1 MLFIL
6 PEEPLQIR
14 VSKVHELDR
23 TVSMLSVTFNSSS
36 KPLVF
41 GFPLSAKIWGANGE
55 IFLVCSHTPHCST
68 RLHTTTCV
76 VTCVS
81 RIVGWPPKFRWACQS
96 LCNLAIIF
104 KGSLHRVSISFSS
117 QPIALSKFIIPQKR
131 QTNTRWYKYDQVSGF
146 FQVLWL

>member
-41 GFPLSAKIWGANGE
+41 GFPLSAKI
-55 IFLVCSHTPHCST
+55 
-68 RLHTTTCV
+68 
-76 VTCVS
+76 
-81 RIVGWPPKFRWACQS
+81 
-96 LCNLAIIF
+96 
-104 KGSLHRVSISFSS
+104 
-117 QPIALSKFIIPQKR
+117 
-131 QTNTRWYKYDQVSGF
+131 
-146 FQVLWL
+146 